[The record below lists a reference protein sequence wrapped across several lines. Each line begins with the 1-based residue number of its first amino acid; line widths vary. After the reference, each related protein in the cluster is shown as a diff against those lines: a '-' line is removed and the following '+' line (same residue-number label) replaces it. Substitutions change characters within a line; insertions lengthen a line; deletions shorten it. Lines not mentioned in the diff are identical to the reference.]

1 MIGYITGILVERHDE
16 ECVIL
21 TQGGVGYELRLPTA
35 SIASLPA
42 KGEKCSFFVHTIVR
56 EDAIILFGFETGEE
70 KEFFRILLS
79 VDKLGPKKALAIL
92 SVFSPEKLR
101 EIAYREDAKLLSTV
115 PGIGEKS
122 AKQILWF
129 LKEKVEKL
137 GKISSGKTKRKEEN
151 SYSNNFIDVLTALK
165 NLGYAEDEIK
175 PYIIEI
181 LSADENLE
189 TSMAIK
195 AVLQKIAKNR

>member
-1 MIGYITGILVERHDE
+1 MIGYISGILVERHDD

-42 KGEKCSFFVHTIVR
+42 KGEQCSFFVHTIVR
-56 EDAIILFGFETGEE
+56 EDAIILFGFETSEE

-137 GKISSGKTKRKEEN
+137 GKLSTGKTKRKEES

-175 PYIIEI
+175 PYILEE

-189 TSMAIK
+189 TSMVIR